1 MLVVAATNFNCAI
14 PLIFSVIPLP
24 TKFEGHLMKKN
35 ITISDI
41 LLVAWS
47 SEMYYS
53 VRLKSWIHPVVQIE
67 GKENKYNSTEYHVF
81 SQ

>member
-1 MLVVAATNFNCAI
+1 MTFN
-14 PLIFSVIPLP
+14 
-24 TKFEGHLMKKN
+24 EKN
-35 ITISDI
+35 ITVSDI
-41 LLVAWS
+41 LLVAWY

-67 GKENKYNSTEYHVF
+67 GKENKYNSAESHVL

>member
-1 MLVVAATNFNCAI
+1 
-14 PLIFSVIPLP
+14 
-24 TKFEGHLMKKN
+24 MKKN
-35 ITISDI
+35 ITMSDI

-53 VRLKSWIHPVVQIE
+53 VRLKSWIHSVVQIE
-67 GKENKYNSTEYHVF
+67 GKENKYNSVEYHVF